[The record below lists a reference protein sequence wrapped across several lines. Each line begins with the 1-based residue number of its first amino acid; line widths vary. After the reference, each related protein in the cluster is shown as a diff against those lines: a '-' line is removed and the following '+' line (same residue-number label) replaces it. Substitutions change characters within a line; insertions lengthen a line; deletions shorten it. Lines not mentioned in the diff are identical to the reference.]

1 MKTAIG
7 SILLSCIIIAPLHA
21 GAESAGILVIQG
33 NELYAA
39 GEYDKAL
46 EAYDKA
52 MTEQSGSGEVFF
64 NKGNVFFQKGEYDQA
79 REAYQSAAL
88 HTKDLS
94 LEASAHYNL
103 GNTIYADGQKQLESD
118 PRRALAQWEQS
129 IHHYQEA
136 LRMDPQLKEAA
147 QNIEVVRLTMKDL
160 ADRIKKTEKAAREQQ
175 KQREELQRELDEVVR
190 EQESEIQ
197 QNDALQEKA
206 AQASGESMSKEVQ
219 QLATDQEKTRQKTG
233 EIAEKLKELRA
244 QSQKSPQQPNGSNPT
259 ADEHLEKAREAQ
271 RSAIE
276 KLEKD
281 EFGDARTDQAK
292 ALEHLKEALNNSD
305 DSKANQG
312 QCPNPQ
318 AGDQGATEEAGN
330 KEGKK
335 TTPKDASTE
344 QTGKE
349 SNPAQQQSAEAKP
362 QLGEKEAG
370 EEADERKAGAA
381 FSESPESIL
390 REEKENRLQLHRA
403 PHGGYKPVEKDW

>member
-39 GEYDKAL
+39 GAYDKAL

-52 MTEQSGSGEVFF
+52 MTEQPGSGEVFF

-103 GNTIYADGQKQLESD
+103 GNTIYADGQKRLESD
-118 PRRALAQWEQS
+118 PRKALSQWEQS

-136 LRMDPQLKEAA
+136 LRIDPHLKEAA
-147 QNIEVVRLTMKDL
+147 QNIEVVRLAMKDL
-160 ADRIKKTEKAAREQQ
+160 ADRIKKAEDAAREQQ
-175 KQREELQRELDEVVR
+175 
-190 EQESEIQ
+190 
-197 QNDALQEKA
+197 N
-206 AQASGESMSKEVQ
+206 
-219 QLATDQEKTRQKTG
+219 
-233 EIAEKLKELRA
+233 
-244 QSQKSPQQPNGSNPT
+244 QP
-259 ADEHLEKAREAQ
+259 
-271 RSAIE
+271 
-276 KLEKD
+276 
-281 EFGDARTDQAK
+281 
-292 ALEHLKEALNNSD
+292 D
-305 DSKANQG
+305 DSKANPG

-318 AGDQGATEEAGN
+318 TGDRDSPEEAGD
-330 KEGKK
+330 KEGEK
-335 TTPKDASTE
+335 TAPKDPSTE
-344 QTGKE
+344 QTAKE
-349 SNPAQQQSAEAKP
+349 SNPAQQQPAEATS
-362 QLGEKEAG
+362 QSGEKEDG
-370 EEADERKAGAA
+370 EEADGRKMGTA

-403 PHGGYKPVEKDW
+403 PRGAYKPVEKDW